1 MKNIKKILSRKN
13 FLITSVLFLLIIAI
27 GAVFYFYNNLQAGKI
42 TDAEAEVLNLQA
54 SVGKLI
60 ELPDET
66 PTIATVSDKSK
77 LLDQPFFAKAEN
89 GDKVLIFTQG
99 KKAIIYRPTTGKIIE
114 VAPINLSENLGNPI
128 VSPQATPSIEE
139 TINISVY
146 NGTKIRGLARAQAD
160 KLESNYPNV
169 EVISTANSANDYTE
183 TLVIDLSGQN
193 SEFVKMLV
201 EDLGGKFGVLPQGEI
216 RPANADI
223 LVIVGE

>member
-1 MKNIKKILSRKN
+1 MKNIKKIFSRKN
-13 FLITSVLFLLIIAI
+13 FLITSVFFLLIIAI
-27 GAVFYFYNNLQAGKI
+27 VAVFYFYNNLQAGKI
-42 TDAEAEVLNLQA
+42 TDAEAEVLSLQA